1 MTNFDKEYLELVKRI
16 LKEGVEVE
24 NRTGVNTI
32 KVPSH
37 VFEFD
42 LGKEFPILETKDVAW
57 KSAIIEMLWIW
68 QMGSNKV
75 KDLHDRG
82 VHIWD
87 DWVVDEDGIYRIY
100 EPIDTCEYDKD
111 KEVIVYDPLSLP
123 LDDALGVRHEMK
135 PKYDKNG
142 HVMTAKSLRE
152 GRTIK
157 AAKYFGKPLAGTIG
171 KAYGFYVDRYGM
183 MKNTQYVLKNN
194 RTDRKIV
201 NNLWQL
207 EFLRE
212 AVLPSCVYGSSWD
225 VTNGKL
231 NLIVDQRSCDV
242 PVGLPFNV
250 TQYASLML
258 MLAQTTNLEPGK
270 MLYVIK
276 DAHIY
281 VNQLEGIK
289 EQLRREKLY
298 YQLSKESAITLLLEK
313 KKKEE
318 ELKYLSEESFEYK
331 ETNSDIKIIDIL
343 LEHHK
348 PCLEM
353 DPSID
358 DFFKFDNS
366 KELKHVKVKDYKNM
380 GKIKFPVTQ

>member
-1 MTNFDKEYLELVKRI
+1 
-16 LKEGVEVE
+16 
-24 NRTGVNTI
+24 
-32 KVPSH
+32 
-37 VFEFD
+37 
-42 LGKEFPILETKDVAW
+42 
-57 KSAIIEMLWIW
+57 
-68 QMGSNKV
+68 
-75 KDLHDRG
+75 
-82 VHIWD
+82 
-87 DWVVDEDGIYRIY
+87 
-100 EPIDTCEYDKD
+100 
-111 KEVIVYDPLSLP
+111 
-123 LDDALGVRHEMK
+123 
-135 PKYDKNG
+135 
-142 HVMTAKSLRE
+142 
-152 GRTIK
+152 
-157 AAKYFGKPLAGTIG
+157 
-171 KAYGFYVDRYGM
+171 
-183 MKNTQYVLKNN
+183 
-194 RTDRKIV
+194 
-201 NNLWQL
+201 
-207 EFLRE
+207 
-212 AVLPSCVYGSSWD
+212 
-225 VTNGKL
+225 
-231 NLIVDQRSCDV
+231 
-242 PVGLPFNV
+242 
-250 TQYASLML
+250 
-258 MLAQTTNLEPGK
+258 